1 VKLNIYI
8 FLFLLIG
15 ACFGLGTF
23 SHRHLFSEGPKKIEE
38 SVPGWDFSNRL
49 MWMMICTFLWP
60 IMLLTGLHSVWI
72 LSKRKADI
80 ANLS

>member
-1 VKLNIYI
+1 MYI
-8 FLFLLIG
+8 ALFLFFG
-15 ACFGLGTF
+15 ACFGLYTF

-38 SVPGWDFSNRL
+38 PVQGWDFSNRL
-49 MWMMICTFLWP
+49 MWVMICTFLWP

-72 LSKRKADI
+72 LSKRKTNI

>member
-1 VKLNIYI
+1 MNIYI

-38 SVPGWDFSNRL
+38 SVQGRNFPNRL
-49 MWMMICTFLWP
+49 LWMMICTFLWP

>member
-1 VKLNIYI
+1 MNIYI
-8 FLFLLIG
+8 VLFLLFG
-15 ACFGLGTF
+15 ACFGLCTF
-23 SHRHLFSEGPKKIEE
+23 SHRQLFSEGPKKIEE
-38 SVPGWDFSNRL
+38 PIQGWDFSNRL

>member
-1 VKLNIYI
+1 MYI
-8 FLFLLIG
+8 ALFLFFG
-15 ACFGLGTF
+15 ACFGLCTF

-38 SVPGWDFSNRL
+38 PVQGWDFSNRL
-49 MWMMICTFLWP
+49 MWMTICTFLWP